1 MGYRRE
7 DRLRVRHIGVLAGCT
22 GFAVGALLPSDAL
35 TGEPGRVLVTFLGL
49 VAASILPTVSLIL
62 TSMTAGGRS
71 VLRLRELSDELQKGV
86 SALFWL
92 FGLVCISVGQLLLLS
107 VPLPIQLR
115 ELVPWPGLPNLIGQ
129 SILFMLVGLVI
140 YRAFLVPRIIQ
151 RCLTIRA
158 EIAIEEAKRKTLEN
172 APAAGETAKTF
183 RTKTDFGKRTSISE
197 LIPPKH

>member
-1 MGYRRE
+1 M
-7 DRLRVRHIGVLAGCT
+7 RVRHIGVLAGSA
-22 GFAVGALLPSDAL
+22 GFAVGACLPSDAL
-35 TGEPGRVLVTFLGL
+35 TGEAGRVLVTFLGL

-86 SALFWL
+86 SALFGL

-115 ELVPWPGLPNLIGQ
+115 ALVPWPWLPNLVGQ
-129 SILFMLVGLVI
+129 SILFMLVGWVV
-140 YRAFLVPRIIQ
+140 YRAFLVPKIIQ

-172 APAAGETAKTF
+172 APAAGETAQTF
-183 RTKTDFGKRTSISE
+183 RTKPDFGKRTSINE
-197 LIPPKH
+197 FIPPKH